1 MLLSLNSFDKV
12 KDFVN
17 AITPFDV
24 DVNLIS
30 GRYVVNAKSVMGIF
44 SLDLSKP
51 VEAVTD
57 ETSVTSDGEL
67 RQIKS
72 IMKKFEA

>member
-1 MLLSLNSFDKV
+1 MLLSLNSFNKV

-17 AITPFDV
+17 AITPLDI

-51 VEAVTD
+51 VEAVT
-57 ETSVTSDGEL
+57 TSIPSEKEL
-67 RQIKS
+67 GQIRS

>member
-1 MLLSLNSFDKV
+1 MLLSLNSFEKV
-12 KDFVN
+12 RDFVN
-17 AITPFDV
+17 AVTECDT

-30 GRYVVNAKSVMGIF
+30 GDYVVNAKSIMGIF

-57 ETSVTSDGEL
+57 ETTAVSNREL
-67 RQIKS
+67 RQIRN
-72 IMKKFEA
+72 ILHQFQA